1 MRYLSITA
9 GEPWAETWGVML
21 FPEDEHKRR
30 AYIARLWAGFYPTY
44 EETNLGEPVPRSV
57 LLSIMKAT
65 TTADPID
72 KAEIRTRYY
81 DGMSAGEQLKVLIA
95 IAQSQ
100 PKRAS
105 WSNASKLVERQ
116 TGRSRAFLY
125 RARSRF
131 LPVIHLWAAYILRG
145 QQFQGDDARG
155 YTALDDVQVFVT
167 EAMALLQW
175 ATAFKLD
182 RMEAQPTLDRSKVD
196 FWVAP
201 PDWLSPTPKAQWPR
215 DGRVR
220 VPTLPAEWLRRVGT
234 KPVRH
239 S

>member
-1 MRYLSITA
+1 VRYLSITA

-72 KAEIRTRYY
+72 KAEIRARYY

-167 EAMALLQW
+167 EAMALLNGPPPPSSTVW
-175 ATAFKLD
+175 
-182 RMEAQPTLDRSKVD
+182 RPSRRWIEARLISGSPRQIGCPRRRRLNGRGTVASGCRRS
-196 FWVAP
+196 
-201 PDWLSPTPKAQWPR
+201 PR
-215 DGRVR
+215 NGCV
-220 VPTLPAEWLRRVGT
+220 E
-234 KPVRH
+234 
-239 S
+239 